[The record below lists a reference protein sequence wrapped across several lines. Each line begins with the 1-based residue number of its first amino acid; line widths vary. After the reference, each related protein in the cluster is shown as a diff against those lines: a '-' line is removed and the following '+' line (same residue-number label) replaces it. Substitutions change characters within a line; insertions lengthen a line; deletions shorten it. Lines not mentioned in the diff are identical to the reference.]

1 MAKYSIGI
9 DFGTNSVRA
18 LVVDAANGKEIGSAV
33 VEYPSG
39 KEGILL
45 DPKDHNLARQS
56 PLDYLTTLE
65 QSVNMALREAGKDNG
80 VKPNDIA
87 GIGVDTTGSTPIPVD
102 RNNQPMCLNPKYKKN
117 LNACAWLWKDHTAFA
132 EAERITETAKRLRP
146 QYLAKCGF
154 SYSSEW
160 YWSKLLH
167 CLNVDPKLFAETYA
181 WIEMQD
187 YIPAVLCGI
196 NHPDK
201 VVRGV
206 CAAGHKA
213 MYNKQWGGFP
223 DNEFL
228 AALDPRLAGQRERL
242 PETARAINHCA
253 GKLSSEWAQK
263 LGRPAH
269 SATGSVAGG
278 PAGIPVAVGAFDAHL
293 GAVGSGVKT
302 GTLVKI
308 IGTSTCDI
316 MVAPNSFRVA
326 DIPGVCGIVEGSV
339 LPGYFG
345 IEAGQSAVGDI
356 FKWFVN
362 VVCQGNDSLQIKLSD
377 EAKKMRP
384 GESGLLALDW
394 NNGNRTI
401 LVDPRLT
408 GLIVGLTLHTP
419 RHEIYRAL
427 IEATAFG
434 ALTIINR
441 IEEYGVKIER
451 IICGGGIA
459 EKNDL
464 FMQIYADVLNRP
476 MCISRSKQTC
486 ALGAAIAG
494 ALAANIYP
502 AIEPAIDAM
511 TGIKPKVYRPIAEHT
526 VIYQQLYRIYKT
538 LHDAFGLAGNVPVE
552 RVMKD
557 LLKIKSEILK
567 Q

>member
-9 DFGTNSVRA
+9 DFGTNSARA
-18 LVVDAANGKEIGSAV
+18 LVVDAANGNEAGSAV
-33 VEYPSG
+33 VGYPSG
-39 KEGILL
+39 NEGILL
-45 DPKDHNLARQS
+45 DPKNHNLARQS
-56 PLDYLTTLE
+56 PLDYFTAME
-65 QSVNMALREAGKDNG
+65 QSVTMAVREAEKNHGL
-80 VKPNDIA
+80 KPDDIA

-102 RNNQPMCLNPKYKKN
+102 KNNQPMCLNPRYKNN
-117 LNACAWLWKDHTAFA
+117 LNAYAWLWKDHTSFS
-132 EAERITETAKRLRP
+132 EAEKITETARRLRP

-167 CLNVDPKLFAETYA
+167 CLNVDPDLFADTFA
-181 WIEMQD
+181 WIEMED
-187 YIPAVLCGI
+187 YIPAVLCGV
-196 NHPDK
+196 NHPDH

-223 DNEFL
+223 DNEFIT
-228 AALDPRLAGQRERL
+228 ALDPRLARQRERL
-242 PETARAINHCA
+242 PETAQAINHCA
-253 GKLSSEWAQK
+253 GKLSSEWARK
-263 LGRPAH
+263 LGL
-269 SATGSVAGG
+269 

-316 MVAPNSFRVA
+316 MVAPNSCNIA

-339 LPGYFG
+339 LPGYAG

-356 FKWFVN
+356 FKWFAS
-362 VVCQGNDSLQIKLSD
+362 VVCHGNDHLQVELSE

-441 IEEYGVKIER
+441 IEEYGVKVER
-451 IICGGGIA
+451 IVCCGGIA
-459 EKNDL
+459 EKNGL

-494 ALAANIYP
+494 ALAAKIYP
-502 AIEPAIDAM
+502 AIEPAVEAM
-511 TGIKPKVYRPIAEHT
+511 TGIKPEIYKPIAGNVAVYRE
-526 VIYQQLYRIYKT
+526 LYRIYKT
-538 LHDAFGLAGNVPVE
+538 LHDAFGLSGNNIPVG

-557 LLKIKSEILK
+557 LLEIKTKICR
-567 Q
+567 

>member
-18 LVVDAANGKEIGSAV
+18 LVVDAANGNEVGSAV
-33 VEYPSG
+33 VNYPSG
-39 KEGILL
+39 NEGILI

-56 PLDYLTTLE
+56 PLDYLTALE
-65 QSVNMALREAGKDNG
+65 QSVNTALRQAGEDNG
-80 VKPNDIA
+80 VKPGEIV
-87 GIGVDTTGSTPIPVD
+87 GIGIDTTGSTPIPVD
-102 RNNQPMCLNPKYKKN
+102 ENNRPMCLKPKYKKN
-117 LNACAWLWKDHTAFA
+117 LNAYAWLWKDHTAFA
-132 EAERITETAKRLRP
+132 EAERITETARRMRP
-146 QYLAKCGF
+146 EYLAKCGF

-160 YWSKLLH
+160 YWSKLWH
-167 CLNVDPKLFAETYA
+167 CLNSDPDLFADTFA
-181 WIEMQD
+181 WIEMED

-196 NHPDK
+196 NHPDN

-213 MYNKQWGGFP
+213 MYNKHWGGFP
-223 DNEFL
+223 DSEFL
-228 AALDPRLAGQRERL
+228 AALDPRLAEQRKRL
-242 PETARAINHCA
+242 PETAHAINHCA
-253 GKLSSEWAQK
+253 GVLSSEWASR
-263 LGRPAH
+263 LGL
-269 SATGSVAGG
+269 
-278 PAGIPVAVGAFDAHL
+278 PAGVPVAVGAFDAHL
-293 GAVGSGVKT
+293 GAVGSGIKT

-316 MVAPNSFRVA
+316 MVAPNSLNIA
-326 DIPGVCGIVEGSV
+326 DIPGVCGIVDGSV

-356 FKWFVN
+356 FKWFAN
-362 VVCQGNDSLQIKLSD
+362 VVCQGNDSLQVKLSD
-377 EAKKMRP
+377 EAKKLRP

-401 LVDPRLT
+401 LVDQRLT

-441 IEEYGVKIER
+441 IEEYEVRIER
-451 IICGGGIA
+451 IICCGGIA

-494 ALAANIYP
+494 ALAAKAYPAVEP
-502 AIEPAIDAM
+502 AIEAM
-511 TGIKPKVYRPIAEHT
+511 TGIKSTIYKPLAQNVSVYRE
-526 VIYQQLYRIYKT
+526 LYHIYKT
-538 LHDAFGLAGNVPVE
+538 LHDAFGIPGNVPVD

-557 LLKIKSEILK
+557 LLRIKTKVVTEL
-567 Q
+567 

>member
-18 LVVDAANGKEIGSAV
+18 LVVDTANGNEAGSAV
-33 VEYPSG
+33 VNYPSG
-39 KEGILL
+39 TEGVLL
-45 DPKDHNLARQS
+45 DSKDHNLARQS
-56 PLDYLTTLE
+56 PLDYLTTMGK
-65 QSVNMALREAGKDNG
+65 VIKRVLREARKKNG
-80 VKPNDIA
+80 VQPENIA

-102 RNNQPMCLNPKYKKN
+102 EHNQPMCLKPKYKKN
-117 LNACAWLWKDHTAFA
+117 LNAYAWLWKDHTAFA
-132 EAERITETAKRLRP
+132 EAEQITETARRMRP

-167 CLNVDPKLFAETYA
+167 CLNADPELFADTFT
-181 WIEMQD
+181 WIEMED
-187 YIPAVLCGI
+187 YIPAVLCGVD
-196 NHPDK
+196 NPEQ
-201 VVRGV
+201 VLRGV

-213 MYNKQWGGFP
+213 MFNKEWGGYP

-228 AALDPRLAGQRERL
+228 SALNPALAEQRKRL
-242 PETARAINHCA
+242 PDTVYAINHCA
-253 GKLSSEWAQK
+253 GQLTPKWAER
-263 LGRPAH
+263 LGL
-269 SATGSVAGG
+269 TAGM
-278 PAGIPVAVGAFDAHL
+278 PIAVGAFDAHL
-293 GAVGSGVKT
+293 GAVGSGIKT

-316 MVAPNSFRVA
+316 MVAQNKAKIA
-326 DIPGVCGIVEGSV
+326 DIPGVCGIVDGSV

-362 VVCQGNDSLQIKLSD
+362 VVCQGNDPLQTKLSV
-377 EAKKMRP
+377 EAKKIRP

-427 IEATAFG
+427 LEATAFG

-441 IEEYGVKIER
+441 IEEYGVKIEK
-451 IICGGGIA
+451 IVCCGGIA
-459 EKNDL
+459 EKNEL
-464 FMQIYADVLNRP
+464 FMQIYADILNRP
-476 MCISRSKQTC
+476 MCVSRSKQTC

-494 ALAANIYP
+494 ALAAKIYP
-502 AIEPAIDAM
+502 AIEPAVEAM
-511 TGIKPKVYRPIAEHT
+511 TGIKPKIYKPIANNVAVYRE
-526 VIYQQLYRIYKT
+526 LYRIYKT
-538 LHDAFGLAGNVPVE
+538 LHDAFGLSGNVPVN

-557 LLKIKSEILK
+557 LLQIKTKTLK
-567 Q
+567 EN